1 MKKVLSL
8 VARLMGTLTI
18 GNIKVAINEIGL
30 LSGYSE
36 EAILHHL
43 FFPKESKCFSDG
55 ILTINE
61 NHHGFLIPL
70 KVGKDVCFITE
81 DIYTSSLQDF
91 YQNYPQKAV
100 CFNYM
105 EFRDKYD
112 TVKI

>member
-8 VARLMGTLTI
+8 VARLIGTLTA

-43 FFPKESKCFSDG
+43 FFPKESKCFKDG
-55 ILTINE
+55 ILTIDE
-61 NHHGFLIPL
+61 NHYGFLIPL
-70 KVGKDVCFITE
+70 QVGKDIRFITE
-81 DIYTSSLQDF
+81 DIYTTSLQEF

-100 CFNYM
+100 RFNYT
-105 EFRDKYD
+105 EFRNKYD
-112 TVKI
+112 EVKI

>member
-8 VARLMGTLTI
+8 VARLMGTLTV

-43 FFPKESKCFSDG
+43 FFPKESKCFQDG
-55 ILTINE
+55 ILTIDE

-70 KVGKDVCFITE
+70 QVGKDICFITE
-81 DIYTSSLQDF
+81 DIYTTSLQEF

-100 CFNYM
+100 RFNYT
-105 EFRDKYD
+105 EFRNKYD
-112 TVKI
+112 EVKI